1 MSVIPWMLAADLIA
15 TALRVRREAIAEAV
29 QGIRDADRYLA
40 WASAYGSPHEV
51 QAAQQLADAWR
62 DYRDSL

>member
-1 MSVIPWMLAADLIA
+1 MSVITWVLAADLIA
-15 TALRVRREAIAEAV
+15 TAMRVRREAIAEAV

-40 WASAYGSPHEV
+40 YVRAYGSAKQV
-51 QAAQQLADAWR
+51 QAAQELADAWR